1 MNEKIT
7 MAHGAGGTFTRQLM
21 QTVIIR
27 HLHNPELG
35 KQEDAS
41 ILPITT
47 ENAAFTTDSYV
58 VDPLFFKGGD
68 IGKLAVCGT
77 VNDLAVAGS
86 DPQFLSAG
94 FIIEEGFSIPELEKI
109 IKSMG
114 NTAFECGVKIVSA
127 DLKVVS
133 RGKGNGIYI
142 NTAGIGYFKDRFFT
156 GPVEDGDKVILSGT
170 IGEHELAVLQA
181 RHRFRTEISIT
192 SDCATVNAMTRTL
205 LTGAVKVK
213 KMKDPSRGG
222 LVTALH
228 KWVNLHDYGIILEEN
243 AIPVLPEVNE
253 LSEVLGLDPLHLAN
267 QGKIVLIS
275 AKEDADEIVRIMR
288 ENPLGR
294 NAAVTGTISKENR
307 GRVILKRKNGEKII
321 LGMKSGME
329 SIRIC

>member
-58 VDPLFFKGGD
+58 VDPLFFNGGD

-77 VNDLAVAGS
+77 VNDLAVSGS
-86 DPQFLSAG
+86 DPQYLSAG
-94 FIIEEGFSIPELEKI
+94 FIVEEGFAISELEKI

-114 NTAFECGVKIVSA
+114 NTSFECGVKIVSA
-127 DLKVVS
+127 DLKVVPQ
-133 RGKGNGIYI
+133 GKGNGIYI
-142 NTAGIGYFKDRFFT
+142 NTAGIGYFTDR
-156 GPVEDGDKVILSGT
+156 GLGEPIEDGDKVILSGT
-170 IGEHELAVLQA
+170 IGEHELAVLLA
-181 RHRFRTEISIT
+181 RHQFRTDISIR
-192 SDCATVNAMTRTL
+192 SDCTPVNALTRTL
-205 LTGAVKVK
+205 LSSEITVK

-228 KWVNLHDYGIILEEN
+228 KWVNLHDYGIILEESS
-243 AIPVLPEVNE
+243 IPISPEVSE
-253 LSEVLGLDPLHLAN
+253 LSEALGLDPLRLAN
-267 QGKIVLIS
+267 QGKIVLIAS
-275 AKEDADEIVRIMR
+275 KDDADEIVRIMR
-288 ENPLGR
+288 ESPLGR
-294 NAAVTGTISKENR
+294 QAAVAGGISKASR
-307 GRVILKRKNGEKII
+307 GRVILQRVNGEEII
-321 LGMKSGME
+321 LGMKSGIE

>member
-21 QTVIIR
+21 QNVIIR

-41 ILPITT
+41 IIPITT
-47 ENAAFTTDSYV
+47 ENAAFTTDSFV
-58 VDPLFFKGGD
+58 VDPLFFNGGD

-86 DPQFLSAG
+86 DPQYLSAG
-94 FIIEEGFSIPELEKI
+94 FIIEEGFPVSELEKI
-109 IKSMG
+109 VKSMG
-114 NTAFECGVKIVSA
+114 NTSFECGVKIVSA

-133 RGKGNGIYI
+133 QGKGNGIYI
-142 NTAGIGYFKDRFFT
+142 NTAGIGYFTDKFLG
-156 GPVEDGDKVILSGT
+156 GPIEDGDKVIISGT
-170 IGEHELAVLQA
+170 IGEHELAVLLA
-181 RHRFRTEISIT
+181 RHQFRTDISIT
-192 SDCATVNAMTRTL
+192 SDCATVNTLTRTL
-205 LTGAVKVK
+205 LTSEVKVK

-228 KWVNLHDYGIILEEN
+228 KWVNLCDYGIILEESS
-243 AIPVLPEVNE
+243 IPISPEASE
-253 LSEVLGLDPLHLAN
+253 LSEALGLDPLHLAN

-275 AKEDADEIVRIMR
+275 SKEDADEIVRIMR

-294 NAAVTGTISKENR
+294 QAAVAGTVSKASR
-307 GRVILKRKNGEKII
+307 GRVILQRNNGEEII

-329 SIRIC
+329 SIRVC